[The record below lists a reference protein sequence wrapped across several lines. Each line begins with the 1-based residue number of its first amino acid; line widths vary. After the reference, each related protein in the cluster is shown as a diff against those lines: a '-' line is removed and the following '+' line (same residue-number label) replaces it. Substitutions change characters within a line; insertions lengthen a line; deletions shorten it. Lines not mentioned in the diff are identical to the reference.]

1 MSLPLDPV
9 LARQLATVSFPTL
22 GHFLE
27 AGFADHRLRTLVPNV
42 KMIGRAVTLK
52 LPEPDAVAVNR
63 ALARLTPGDVL
74 VIDMCGD
81 HAHAPVGAVTVTAAL
96 HAGAAGIVVDGVATD
111 LIELQAMRLPVFARG
126 TSLLTTKRLDGDAAA
141 AFGVT
146 VQCGGV
152 AVEPGAIVLGDD
164 NGLLFTDAAALACVI
179 DAALESDRTEPA
191 ILDRL
196 HAGEPASAVLYG
208 GAPTLA
214 GVGR

>member
-27 AGFADHRLRTLVPNV
+27 AGFADHRLRALVANV

-52 LPEPDAVAVNR
+52 LPQPDAVAVNR

-74 VIDMCGD
+74 VLDMCGD

-96 HAGAAGIVVDGVATD
+96 HAGAAGIVVDGAATD
-111 LIELQAMRLPVFARG
+111 LMELQAMRLPVFARG
-126 TSLLTTKRLDGDAAA
+126 TSLLTTKRLDGDAA

-164 NGLLFTDAAALACVI
+164 NGLLFTDAATLAGVI
-179 DAALESDRTEPA
+179 DAALESDRAEPA

-196 HAGEPASAVLYG
+196 HGGEPASAVLYG
-208 GAPTLA
+208 AASTLA
-214 GVGR
+214 GVCR